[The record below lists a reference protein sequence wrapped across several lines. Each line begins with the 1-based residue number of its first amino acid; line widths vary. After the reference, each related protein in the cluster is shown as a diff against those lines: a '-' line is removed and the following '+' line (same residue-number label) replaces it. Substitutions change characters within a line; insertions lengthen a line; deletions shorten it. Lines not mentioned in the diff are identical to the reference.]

1 MFLGKIY
8 RKKRSLPLYC
18 VRASK
23 KKPPTEMSHWSRP
36 VHHATGIEHL
46 WYQSVINSHSSCCG
60 CGDPVR
66 HFTYLAERYGL
77 APGPRAPGAPPVA
90 PVPSIRRARPA
101 PAAPEP
107 RALPWHGDGG
117 EERGAGG
124 GDAGSPE
131 ADFAD
136 DGLDALVAALD
147 EEQ

>member
-8 RKKRSLPLYC
+8 RKKRTLPLPC
-18 VRASK
+18 VRAPK
-23 KKPPTEMSHWSRP
+23 KKPPPDMSHWSRP
-36 VHHATGIEHL
+36 VHHAAGIEHL
-46 WYQSVINSHSSCCG
+46 WWQSCINSHSSCCG

-66 HFTYLAERYGL
+66 HFTRLAERYGSPP
-77 APGPRAPGAPPVA
+77 APPAPPVT
-90 PVPSIRRARPA
+90 PTPSIRRARPA
-101 PAAPEP
+101 PAAPDL

-124 GDAGSPE
+124 GERDSPV
-131 ADFAD
+131 ADFGD

>member
-8 RKKRSLPLYC
+8 RQKRKVPLYGLPTP
-18 VRASK
+18 K
-23 KKPPTEMSHWSRP
+23 KKPPTAMSHWSRP

-46 WYQSVINSHSSCCG
+46 WYQSVINSHSASCG

-66 HFTYLAERYGL
+66 HFTYLAERYGF
-77 APGPRAPGAPPVA
+77 APTPRAPQVGPTPT
-90 PVPSIRRARPA
+90 IRRARPT

-107 RALPWHGDGG
+107 PALPWHGDGG
-117 EERGAGG
+117 NEGASGG

-131 ADFAD
+131 AEFAD

>member
-1 MFLGKIY
+1 
-8 RKKRSLPLYC
+8 
-18 VRASK
+18 
-23 KKPPTEMSHWSRP
+23 MSHWSSP

-66 HFTYLAERYGL
+66 HFTYLAERYGF
-77 APGPRAPGAPPVA
+77 APTPRAPAVA
-90 PVPSIRRARPA
+90 PTPTIRRARPA

-124 GDAGSPE
+124 GEDASPVG
-131 ADFAD
+131 DFGD